1 MTLGLRQA
9 VVDAI
14 ADAARA
20 WAAECGE
27 LARGMLSSSLRV
39 EFKEAN
45 RRNPVTAADHAVEE
59 RLRALVAERFPTH
72 AVLGEEG
79 TPGVSHS
86 LPAILW
92 VVDPIDGTANFAS
105 GLPFWAVSIG
115 VLYRRV
121 PVAAAIYTPAGPEG
135 PAVYHARRGG
145 GAFCDDRPLAVRAN
159 ERPEPA
165 TIIAVPGSWPWL
177 FRLDPPLRQ
186 GPGEPRVLGSIA
198 TEMAL
203 TAAGNFQ
210 WALFGGPKI
219 WDAAAGVLLIQE
231 AGGVVL
237 QRQGKRWVPL
247 ERFALPPRPW
257 FPRRQETPLE
267 RLARWRAPLLCANPV
282 LADFL
287 ARHLH
292 PRFLL
297 LLRARLMLRR
307 LQALQRK
314 VLRWPTPTTTSKTN
328 CAMSKRT
335 PSAPPAAPKRS
346 SAPSTP

>member
-1 MTLGLRQA
+1 VATDLHPQA
-9 VVDAI
+9 LAEI
-14 ADAARA
+14 AEAARA

-27 LARGMLSSSLRV
+27 LAQRMVSPTLAV

-79 TPGVSHS
+79 DASAVRT
-86 LPAILW
+86 LPATVW
-92 VVDPIDGTANFAS
+92 VVDPIDGTANFS
-105 GLPFWAVSIG
+105 TGLPFWAISIG

-121 PVAAAIYTPAGPEG
+121 PVAAAIYTPAGPRG

-145 GAFCDDRPLAVRAN
+145 GAFCGDAPIAVRPN

-165 TIIAVPGSWPWL
+165 TLISVPGGWPWL
-177 FRLDPPLRQ
+177 FRLDPPLRR
-186 GPGEPRVLGSIA
+186 GAGEPRVLGSIA

-203 TAAGNFQ
+203 TAAGTFQ

-219 WDAAAGVLLIQE
+219 WDAAAGILLVQE

-237 QRQGKRWVPL
+237 RRHGPRWSPF
-247 ERFALPPRPW
+247 ERFELPPGPW
-257 FPRRQETPLE
+257 FRPPPPPLV
-267 RLARWRAPLLCANPV
+267 RLSRWRAPLLCANPA
-282 LADFL
+282 LAAFV
-287 ARHLH
+287 AANLH

-297 LLRARLMLRR
+297 LLRARSLLRR
-307 LQALQRK
+307 LRQAARRK
-314 VLRWPTPTTTSKTN
+314 GT
-328 CAMSKRT
+328 
-335 PSAPPAAPKRS
+335 
-346 SAPSTP
+346 